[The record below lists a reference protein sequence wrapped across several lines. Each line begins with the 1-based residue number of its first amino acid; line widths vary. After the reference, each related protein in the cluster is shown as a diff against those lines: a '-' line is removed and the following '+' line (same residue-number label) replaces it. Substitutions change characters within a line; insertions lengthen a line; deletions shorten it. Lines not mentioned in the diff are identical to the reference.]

1 MKLPRIPALLLGLP
15 LGLLAGC
22 ATPGQ
27 KVQLPETLQLA
38 PEGNPDSSAVLGGT
52 LPQETPAL
60 KRSSTPVRPDMG
72 RASAGQG
79 AREALPAGLGTAPV
93 SINVDSLPV
102 PAFANEV
109 FGNLL
114 GVNFRLG
121 AGVAELKDLVTL
133 RTPSPQSPAEMYR
146 LARQVLSEYGVQ
158 TRVDDSI
165 LTLEL
170 ATSGSSSEPPLILSG
185 RALPDVPSSHRPVF
199 FLLEL
204 QAIRS
209 TEALRWLKAIYDQD
223 VKAEEDTLRN
233 ALLLSGRPDQVR
245 QAVEALQ
252 VFDRPFMRGRASV
265 RLEPAFMS
273 ADELGTRLVEVLTA
287 EGYGAA
293 KGFGAPA
300 SVLALPIP
308 SVNALIVFA
317 KDQRVLEHAVNW
329 ARELDRPNPAAG
341 ATAMFYYQVR
351 NTKASDI
358 AATLQGSASPGR
370 SGAASSSAQVPSTAP
385 GGDLMASAPAPAQAP
400 AATAGRNFTIL
411 VDEPRNALLFQG
423 DPAEWERMLPLV
435 RQMDRAARQVMIEVT
450 IAEVT
455 LDDNQEFGVSWFA
468 KSPLDRFTGRL
479 NFGTLPADGEGA
491 ASGGGLTYLLDLA
504 GQNRALL
511 RAFAEDERV
520 SILST
525 PRLLVMSGKEASIDV
540 GTEVPTLTTQT
551 TSAQQTEGSSN
562 LLQSIQYRKT
572 GIILNIKPTV
582 YSDDRIDLEISQ
594 EVSEALPLGDS
605 SAISSPS
612 IFNRSVTTSL
622 SLRDGGSVILG
633 GLMSSRETNSDS
645 GVPVLKDVPLLG
657 NLLKSQSKRKS
668 KTELVLM
675 IVPYVVGSD
684 ERAAEL
690 TRAISDRFELLEL
703 APETGTLPP
712 IDPER

>member
-1 MKLPRIPALLLGLP
+1 
-15 LGLLAGC
+15 
-22 ATPGQ
+22 
-27 KVQLPETLQLA
+27 
-38 PEGNPDSSAVLGGT
+38 
-52 LPQETPAL
+52 
-60 KRSSTPVRPDMG
+60 
-72 RASAGQG
+72 
-79 AREALPAGLGTAPV
+79 
-93 SINVDSLPV
+93 
-102 PAFANEV
+102 
-109 FGNLL
+109 
-114 GVNFRLG
+114 
-121 AGVAELKDLVTL
+121 
-133 RTPSPQSPAEMYR
+133 
-146 LARQVLSEYGVQ
+146 
-158 TRVDDSI
+158 
-165 LTLEL
+165 
-170 ATSGSSSEPPLILSG
+170 
-185 RALPDVPSSHRPVF
+185 
-199 FLLEL
+199 
-204 QAIRS
+204 
-209 TEALRWLKAIYDQD
+209 
-223 VKAEEDTLRN
+223 
-233 ALLLSGRPDQVR
+233 
-245 QAVEALQ
+245 
-252 VFDRPFMRGRASV
+252 
-265 RLEPAFMS
+265 
-273 ADELGTRLVEVLTA
+273 
-287 EGYGAA
+287 
-293 KGFGAPA
+293 
-300 SVLALPIP
+300 
-308 SVNALIVFA
+308 
-317 KDQRVLEHAVNW
+317 
-329 ARELDRPNPAAG
+329 
-341 ATAMFYYQVR
+341 
-351 NTKASDI
+351 
-358 AATLQGSASPGR
+358 
-370 SGAASSSAQVPSTAP
+370 
-385 GGDLMASAPAPAQAP
+385 
-400 AATAGRNFTIL
+400 